1 MTSPR
6 AVVMT
11 GASGT
16 VGQALA
22 EQLTASLPGP
32 IRALGRTPPAGLR
45 RGDRFEH
52 ADLSDPDAVTR
63 AARRI
68 AAGPPAAGLVCAA
81 GTDCRAG
88 LADFDPAALAYCL
101 QVNCTAHLQLLQAVS
116 RSRPAPATA
125 IPVVLISSDVIGQQ
139 IPATLVYAAAKAAA
153 EEEEEEE
160 EALRH
165 AAADLC
171 DPAITILI
179 VRLPDIGIPMR
190 AAAPG
195 PPPPSRTSTRCQLP
209 VLSAAARAVSRFICD
224 PPAAGLETWHA

>member
-6 AVVMT
+6 ALIMT

-45 RGDRFEH
+45 PGDRFEH
-52 ADLSDPDAVTR
+52 ADLSNPDTVTH
-63 AARRI
+63 AAQRI
-68 AAGPPAAGLVCAA
+68 AEGPPAIGLVCAA

-88 LADFDPAALAYCL
+88 LPDFDPAALAYCL
-101 QVNCTAHLQLLQAVS
+101 QVNCTAHLQLLQAVA
-116 RSRPAPATA
+116 RSRPASPAA
-125 IPVVLISSDVIGQQ
+125 IPVVLVSSDVIGQQ
-139 IPATLVYAAAKAAA
+139 MPATLVYAAAKAAA
-153 EEEEEEE
+153 EE
-160 EALRH
+160 ALRH

-171 DPAITILI
+171 DPAVTILI

-195 PPPPSRTSTRCQLP
+195 PPPPPRTSAHRQLP
-209 VLSAAARAVSRFICD
+209 VLGAAARAVSRFVCD

>member
-6 AVVMT
+6 ALVMT

-32 IRALGRTPPAGLR
+32 IRALGRTPPARLR
-45 RGDRFEH
+45 PGDRFEP
-52 ADLSDPDAVTR
+52 ADLSDPGAVTR
-63 AARRI
+63 AARHI
-68 AAGPPAAGLVCAA
+68 ATGPPATGLVCAA

-139 IPATLVYAAAKAAA
+139 IPATLAYAAAKAAA
-153 EEEEEEE
+153 E

-171 DPAITILI
+171 DPAVTILI

-195 PPPPSRTSTRCQLP
+195 PPPPPRTSPRCQLP

>member
-6 AVVMT
+6 ALVMT

-45 RGDRFEH
+45 PGDRFEH
-52 ADLSDPDAVTR
+52 ADLSDPGAVTR
-63 AARRI
+63 AARHI
-68 AAGPPAAGLVCAA
+68 ATGPPATGLVCAA

-139 IPATLVYAAAKAAA
+139 IPATLAYAAAKAAA
-153 EEEEEEE
+153 E

-165 AAADLC
+165 AAADLG
-171 DPAITILI
+171 DPAVTILI

-195 PPPPSRTSTRCQLP
+195 PPPPPRTSAHYQLP
-209 VLSAAARAVSRFICD
+209 VLSAAVRAVSRFICD

>member
-6 AVVMT
+6 ALVMT

-32 IRALGRTPPAGLR
+32 IRALGRTPPARLR
-45 RGDRFEH
+45 PGDRFEH

-68 AAGPPAAGLVCAA
+68 AARPPAAGLVCAA

-88 LADFDPAALAYCL
+88 LADFDPVALAYCL
-101 QVNCTAHLQLLQAVS
+101 QVNCTAHLQLLQAIS
-116 RSRPAPATA
+116 RSRPPPGTA

-139 IPATLVYAAAKAAA
+139 ISATLVYAAAKAAA
-153 EEEEEEE
+153 EE
-160 EALRH
+160 ALRH
-165 AAADLC
+165 AAADFC
-171 DPAITILI
+171 DPGVTILI

-195 PPPPSRTSTRCQLP
+195 PPPPPRTSAPCQLP